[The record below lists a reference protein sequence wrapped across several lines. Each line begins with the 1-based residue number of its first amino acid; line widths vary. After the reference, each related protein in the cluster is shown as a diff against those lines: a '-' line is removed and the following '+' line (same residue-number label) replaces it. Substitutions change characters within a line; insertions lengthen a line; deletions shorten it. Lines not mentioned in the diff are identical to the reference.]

1 MKKRLIAPLCLALSL
16 AVALAG
22 CSIMDESADD
32 PIYVMA
38 SFYPL
43 YALAVNV
50 TEDVPSLTLGCLV
63 QPQDGC
69 PRTYALSNWDAAVI
83 AQQDAFIIAGR
94 GFESFETALNSA
106 TDGPALLTLLEGRT
120 LRDNGVAVNE
130 ESAHTDGPN
139 PWLFMS
145 VPGAIEMTLSLG
157 HGLAQL
163 DERYA
168 GDYIENMNGFIMRL
182 ELLAGEISSLM
193 AGAPKLP
200 VACLHEGLSYFAEEC
215 GLTVSADLSREPGS
229 EPVDN
234 DLEALMNDLA
244 ASDARVVLIEKQAPE
259 SLESALVQAGYAVAR
274 LDTLMTHQADGDTE
288 AYERI
293 MLENARALKD
303 ALTAANA
310 ADR

>member
-1 MKKRLIAPLCLALSL
+1 MKKRLIALLCLALSL
-16 AVALAG
+16 AVPLSG
-22 CSIMDESADD
+22 CSIMDESIDD
-32 PIYVMA
+32 PIYVMT

-63 QPQDGC
+63 QPLDGC
-69 PRTYALSNWDAAVI
+69 SRSYELSNWDAAVI

-94 GFESFETALNSA
+94 GFESFETALGSV
-106 TDGPALLTLLEGRT
+106 TDGPAVLTLLEGRT
-120 LRDNGVAVNE
+120 LRDNGAAVNE
-130 ESAHTDGPN
+130 ESAHTDGSN

-168 GDYIENMNGFIMRL
+168 EDYIENMNGFIMRL
-182 ELLAGEISSLM
+182 ELLAGEISTLM
-193 AGAPKLP
+193 SGAPTLP

-234 DLEALMNDLA
+234 DLDALMSDLA
-244 ASDARVVLIEKQAPE
+244 NSDAQVVLIEKQAPQ
-259 SLESALVQAGYAVAR
+259 SLENALVQAGYTVAR

-293 MLENARALKD
+293 MLENAHTLKS
-303 ALTAANA
+303 ALTAANTA
-310 ADR
+310 K